1 MSPGPIRAP
10 PTVVENKVEFVLYA
24 TYKTKGDPT
33 IGWWLVANV
42 AIKVRFEK
50 TTTLSE
56 FTVLFLAHYSCLNGE
71 DMMLRMYPDN
81 TWQCPHC
88 KTCVVCF
95 ETSDAVSILAF
106 SIPDLLCVSN
116 MTHYEDA
123 IYG

>member
-1 MSPGPIRAP
+1 MVACRECS
-10 PTVVENKVEFVLYA
+10 NK
-24 TYKTKGDPT
+24 
-33 IGWWLVANV
+33 
-42 AIKVRFEK
+42 
-50 TTTLSE
+50 
-56 FTVLFLAHYSCLNGE
+56 AHYSCLNGE

-106 SIPDLLCVSN
+106 SIPDLLLCVSN